1 MRELEEV
8 DDAILATTLVQGL
21 PFQVFNHLGG
31 ISRAPVAAIHLFS
44 ALALNFLNLLCK
56 TRLVFIVGVIIDRG
70 IPYAAGVL
78 NFRPDQGLV
87 GELSRGMAVLKLNG
101 RPLAQ
106 L

>member
-31 ISRAPVAAIHLFS
+31 ISRVTVAAIHKSS
-44 ALALNFLNLLCK
+44 ASALNFLNLLGK
-56 TRLVFIVGVIIDRG
+56 TRLVFIVGVIVDRG

-87 GELSRGMAVLKLNG
+87 GELSRGMVTNSDVAL
-101 RPLAQ
+101 
-106 L
+106 